1 MMASMASPLFS
12 AAWWLPAL
20 HRGETSPDDVIEALL
35 RWGREHRVVTGDGH
49 TYHGLAELL
58 RVTRSWDMRLVQVLP
73 GDYGDLSSSPSHSAS
88 ACLGSSPHAQTTAT
102 TLGELVSSGGGAALA
117 LGHPIEA
124 PDGRFVTAEI
134 LTASAVAPQVVLWR
148 LTPCETTLSPIVNEG
163 PRAALGSLRRA
174 EEESLHR
181 LQSSS
186 AGVSAAQQE
195 DFRNALID
203 IDEALLISD
212 SILYPPSVDGRYLQ
226 LLLAAD
232 HVDAIVAVSRKYAKT
247 TEAAL
252 LPLLRTVQRARGSA
266 WNEWHYGH
274 SVQ

>member
-1 MMASMASPLFS
+1 MTAMASPLFS

-35 RWGREHRVVTGDGH
+35 RWAREHRVVAGDGH

-58 RVTRSWDMRLVQVLP
+58 RMTRAWDMRLVQVLP
-73 GDYGDLSSSPSHSAS
+73 GDYGELSSGPTHLDTGHLEAPS
-88 ACLGSSPHAQTTAT
+88 QTHMSVTA
-102 TLGELVSSGGGAALA
+102 LGELITSAGGSALA
-117 LGHPIEA
+117 LGHPVER
-124 PDGRFVTAEI
+124 PDGVFVTSEI
-134 LTASAVAPQVVLWR
+134 LTATVVAPQMVVWH
-148 LTPCETTLSPIVNEG
+148 LTPFHGTLSPIVNEG
-163 PRAALGSLRRA
+163 PRAALGSLRMA
-174 EEESLHR
+174 EEESLR
-181 LQSSS
+181 CLETSSMV
-186 AGVSAAQQE
+186 ADAAQQE

-212 SILYPPSVDGRYLQ
+212 SILYPLSVDSRYLQ

-232 HVDAIVAVSRKYAKT
+232 HVDAIVAVARKYAQT

-252 LPLLRTVQRARGSA
+252 LPLLRTVQRARGTA

-274 SVQ
+274 SAA